1 MSAGSATHN
10 ASKTALTRAAASS
23 PPPSGTHICATLL
36 NATLQR
42 PTVAGRPS
50 PLTPETLKAFPDRMR
65 AADGRNA
72 GGQSGVRRD
81 QRDGWNA
88 GSSLP
93 LDGGGADGGGADD
106 GGPAEALDPAG
117 GATSRGALEVC
128 CCWRG
133 ADVLTVASGWVASL
147 SLDLSGVLS

>member
-93 LDGGGADGGGADD
+93 LFAGGADGGGL
-106 GGPAEALDPAG
+106 AEALDPAG